1 MMRLFEI
8 LLARRPRTADV
19 AKERLQLVLAHER
32 AGRERSDFLPALQR
46 ELIAIVQKYV
56 AARDEAIEV
65 RMGQHGGAAVLE
77 INIEL
82 PPKGKTPAAR

>member
-1 MMRLFEI
+1 MRLFDI
-8 LLARRPRTADV
+8 LLARRPPSAAI

-32 AGRERSDFLPALQR
+32 VGRERSDFMPALQR
-46 ELIAIVQKYV
+46 DLIAIVQKYV

-65 RMGQHGGAAVLE
+65 RLGRHGGGAVLE

-82 PPKGKTPAAR
+82 PPAK

>member
-1 MMRLFEI
+1 MH
-8 LLARRPRTADV
+8 RPRP
-19 AKERLQLVLAHER
+19 LAAAPWPPGAASQVHRVFER
-32 AGRERSDFLPALQR
+32 ALASDSDFLPALQR